1 MSDLDPYWAHTDYS
15 LYTYGEK
22 TLLRKSRN
30 LSPCLLGLAYKVPA
44 RRLQV
49 TYGAPSTL
57 LFNLFRNYYCNNKP
71 IDALVLQTF
80 TLLL

>member
-30 LSPCLLGLAYKVPA
+30 LSPCLLGLAYKAPI
-44 RRLQV
+44 RRLRV
-49 TYGAPSTL
+49 TYSTYTTL
-57 LFNLFRNYYCNNKP
+57 LFNLLRNHYCCNKP
-71 IDALVLQTF
+71 IDALVLQT
-80 TLLL
+80 